1 MKYNL
6 NGQGIITLP
15 GSKSIAIRTLI
26 IASYLNTPLKISNFP
41 TSEDALTLL
50 NALQELGFKCLI
62 EEDQVVVSPP
72 EQINLEPEIEIRDSA
87 AALRFLIFRLAG
99 WSGMKAR
106 IRISQQLQKRPL
118 DPLFKIIEAMGGSI
132 FREGEMIRIRGR
144 SALSF
149 TPQTEKLLVENASLS
164 SQFLSGILLSI
175 PLLAKGIDLL
185 LSAEQV
191 SKPYIDLTLE
201 TMRAFGIEFQK
212 EGNRVIIAH
221 QGYTNPQTFQIEEDL
236 SSACYF
242 WALGALSDKPVGIK
256 AEQIT
261 SQQADLRFLDLL
273 QRIGAEVMIDNNA
286 ITVRKRELRG
296 IEVDMGDMPDQ
307 VPTLAV
313 LALFASS
320 PTGIKNIRHLRYKE
334 SDRISALVT
343 ELSRIGAEL
352 DYRDDILSIKPLQK
366 EPQKNILHTYQDH
379 RLVMAF
385 SILTS
390 IFPDLQLDSGEAVS
404 KSFPGFFTQ
413 LEKVVKES

>member
-41 TSEDALTLL
+41 TSEDVLTLL

-62 EEDQVVVSPP
+62 EEDQVVVSPS

-106 IRISQQLQKRPL
+106 IRLSQQLQKRPL

-313 LALFASS
+313 LALFVSS
-320 PTGIKNIRHLRYKE
+320 PTRIKNIRHLRYKE
-334 SDRISALVT
+334 SDRISAKILLTLGIIT
-343 ELSRIGAEL
+343 EPTFSNDLI
-352 DYRDDILSIKPLQK
+352 IL
-366 EPQKNILHTYQDH
+366 Y
-379 RLVMAF
+379 
-385 SILTS
+385 
-390 IFPDLQLDSGEAVS
+390 
-404 KSFPGFFTQ
+404 
-413 LEKVVKES
+413 